1 MNHLQGLGI
10 SQDTYSNQDVG
21 ATTAATAA
29 SGTTRASQAAAAS
42 ASLAAAFSGDQTRL
56 SAAGSQISPADGSDV
71 RVDKV
76 AALQTQIAAG
86 TYNVSSSDVAEKI
99 IGALLK

>member
-10 SQDTYSNQDVG
+10 AQDVYSSQDVA
-21 ATTAATAA
+21 ATT
-29 SGTTRASQAAAAS
+29 GTTTTRSSQAAAAS

-71 RVDKV
+71 RADKV

-86 TYNVSSSDVAEKI
+86 TYNVSSSDVAEKV
-99 IGALLK
+99 IGALLS